1 MVRRWSGVAAAL
13 TAAAAVA
20 AGCTGDGVVSSPT
33 PTSDGTAGPPATSVA
48 PPLPPPP
55 VPEWEPCGDGLDCAE
70 VEVPVDYADPDGSTT
85 TIALIRHLATDP
97 ARRIGVLM
105 TNPGGPG
112 APGVEQVRTGV
123 VPAAPGLAPFF
134 GPELLA
140 RFDIVGMDPRGIGA
154 SDPIACQTD
163 AEREELLARDSDPD
177 LPGGAPRAD
186 LERDARD
193 LAEACARANDETYL
207 AHLATDDVAG
217 DMDRVRAALRE
228 EQVSFL
234 GSSYGTLLGATYAQL
249 FPSAVRAMVLDGPLH
264 PTRWQS
270 DPLGTSDDQ
279 TASAER
285 QLDLYFE
292 TCRAEGPACGF
303 GGGDPAAAF
312 DALVDR
318 LEAEPLVVPAAPP
331 VPEGRVDGA
340 TLLLAARMAVFDRI
354 LWPVL
359 TAALTTAEQ
368 GDGSTANLLS
378 QALLRDPDGTP
389 NAIGEGNLAVNCLDR
404 VRVDDAALDA
414 QAARLPQLAPRF
426 GTLSAYAL
434 LGCVPWPVD
443 NPDRYTGPYTGAG
456 APPVLVVG
464 GELDSQTPLAWAEAM
479 TESLPGAVLLTR
491 TGVGHTSYGG
501 RANGACIDDAVDAY
515 LTTGELPAEGTVCQ
529 QEPPATAALPG

>member
-1 MVRRWSGVAAAL
+1 MARRRTGVVAAL
-13 TAAAAVA
+13 LAAAAVA
-20 AGCTGDGVVSSPT
+20 GGCTGDDVATTPAPT
-33 PTSDGTAGPPATSVA
+33 PDGAGGAADASTTAPAPPA
-48 PPLPPPP
+48 
-55 VPEWEPCGDGLDCAE
+55 PEWEPCGDGLDCAE
-70 VEVPVDYADPDGSTT
+70 VEVPVDHADAGGATT
-85 TIALIRHLATDP
+85 TVAIIRHAATDP

-112 APGVEQVRTGV
+112 ASGVDQVRSGV
-123 VPAAPGLAPFF
+123 APAAPGLAPFF

-140 RFDIVGMDPRGIGA
+140 RFDVVGVDPRGIGA

-163 AEREELLARDSDPD
+163 AEREALLARDGDPD
-177 LPGGAPRAD
+177 LPGGAPRD
-186 LERDARD
+186 VLERDARD

-207 AHLATDDVAG
+207 AHLATDDVAR
-217 DMDRVRAALRE
+217 DLDLVRAALGE
-228 EQVSFL
+228 EQISFL
-234 GSSYGTLLGATYAQL
+234 GSSYGTLLGVTYAQL

-270 DPLGTSDDQ
+270 DPIGTSDEQ
-279 TASAER
+279 TVSAEQ
-285 QLDLYFE
+285 QLDRYFE

-331 VPEGRVDGA
+331 APEGRVDGA
-340 TLLLAARMAVFDRI
+340 TLLFAARTAVFDRTF
-354 LWPVL
+354 WPVL
-359 TAALTTAEQ
+359 TAALVTAEQ
-368 GDGSTANLLS
+368 GDGSTANLLA
-378 QALLRDPDGTP
+378 QALVRDPDGTP
-389 NAIGEGNLAVNCLDR
+389 SALGEGNYAVNCLDR

-414 QAARLPQLAPRF
+414 QAARLPELAPRF
-426 GTLSAYAL
+426 GTLSGYGL
-434 LGCVPWPVD
+434 LGCGPWPVD

-464 GELDSQTPLAWAEAM
+464 GELDSQTPLPWAEAM

-529 QEPPATAALPG
+529 QEPPATAALTG